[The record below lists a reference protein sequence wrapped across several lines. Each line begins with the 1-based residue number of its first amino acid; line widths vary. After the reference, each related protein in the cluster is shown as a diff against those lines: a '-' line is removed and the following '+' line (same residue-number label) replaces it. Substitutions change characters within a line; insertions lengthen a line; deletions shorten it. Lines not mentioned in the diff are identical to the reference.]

1 VNGFDIGVIA
11 VICLSALFAFA
22 RGFIKEMLS
31 IAAWIGAGVVAYYA
45 LPHVRPVA
53 ERYLPNGWIADAA
66 AGAAVFLV
74 ALIILSY
81 STSLIASRVQKTSLS
96 AIDHTLGLIFGV
108 VRGVV
113 VVCLFYLGLTW
124 AFPEGREPLPNWIGE
139 GKTRPYL
146 KAGAEE
152 LSLLL
157 PASYR
162 QRMESTLSDTR
173 HAAEQAHDLNGA
185 IGGKPRTPDS
195 PPQHAPV
202 YSPDARRDLDRLID
216 QQRDR

>member
-22 RGFIKEMLS
+22 RGFVKEMLS
-31 IAAWIGAGVVAYYA
+31 IVAWISAAAIALFA
-45 LPHVRPVA
+45 LPHVAPIA
-53 ERYLPNGWIADAA
+53 ERYVPKGWIADGV
-66 AGAAVFLV
+66 AGGAVFLV

-81 STSLIASRVQKTSLS
+81 STSLIANRVQKSSLS
-96 AIDHTLGLIFGV
+96 TIDHTLGLIFGV

-113 VVCLFYLGLTW
+113 FVCLCYLVLTW
-124 AFPEGREPLPNWIGE
+124 ALPEGREPLPNWIAD
-139 GKTRPYL
+139 GKTRPFL

-162 QRMESTLSDTR
+162 QRMESTLSDAR
-173 HAAEQAHDLNGA
+173 HTADQAGDVNSA
-185 IGGKPRTPDS
+185 IGGKPRAPETP
-195 PPQHAPV
+195 PHHAPV
-202 YSPDARRDLDRLID
+202 YSPDTRRDLDRLID
-216 QQRDR
+216 QQRGQ